1 MLQQKSEGA
10 RGVLVAHQAD
20 DQIETFLENL
30 LRGAGLEGMTGMKV
44 CSISEFNTK
53 IPLIRPLLGTWREE
67 ILNYCQNHHLE
78 YKLDETN
85 QSLVYTRS
93 SIRNHLIPELKLYNP
108 NIKNT
113 LLRTQQV
120 LAADFDY
127 LQDSLASSFE
137 EIQLSVKNETVELN
151 LAAFKNLPV
160 SMQRLVV
167 KEIFKK
173 YFTTQE
179 ITSFSNIEYAR
190 KMLTRDLRRT
200 SLKISD
206 QFHVFISG
214 TAWCIFKTDFR
225 RDK

>member
-1 MLQQKSEGA
+1 M
-10 RGVLVAHQAD
+10 
-20 DQIETFLENL
+20 
-30 LRGAGLEGMTGMKV
+30 
-44 CSISEFNTK
+44 
-53 IPLIRPLLGTWREE
+53 IRPLLDTWREE

-93 SIRNHLIPELKLYNP
+93 SIRNHLIPELKRYNP

-137 EIQLSVKNETVELN
+137 EIQISVKNETVELN

-173 YFTTQE
+173 YFNTQE

-200 SLKISD
+200 SLEISD

-214 TAWCIFKTDFR
+214 TLGVFSKQISEETKERWPWLSREVTFTSQPGTFPISENWVSR
-225 RDK
+225 NRN